1 MYLIVGLGNPG
12 PDYASTRHN
21 VGFMVV
27 DKIAEEMN
35 VNIDKNK
42 FKGLIAEGRIG
53 TEKILLLKPMTFM
66 NLSGES
72 IVEAA
77 NFYKI
82 PVEEIIVIFDDVSL
96 DIGKI
101 RIRKKGSAGGHNGIK
116 STISALGSDNF
127 PRVKIGIGA
136 AKHDLVKH
144 VLGKFSAEE
153 KSVLDQAIA
162 AAKESVFTMV
172 KESVDSAISEYNG
185 FKVE

>member
-35 VNIDKNK
+35 VKIDKNK

-53 TEKILLLKPMTFM
+53 TEKILLLKPMTYM

-77 NFYKI
+77 NFYKV
-82 PVEEIIVIFDDVSL
+82 PVEEIIVIFDD
-96 DIGKI
+96 
-101 RIRKKGSAGGHNGIK
+101 
-116 STISALGSDNF
+116 
-127 PRVKIGIGA
+127 
-136 AKHDLVKH
+136 AK
-144 VLGKFSAEE
+144 SAEPPIMFGY
-153 KSVLDQAIA
+153 KSFSL
-162 AAKESVFTMV
+162 
-172 KESVDSAISEYNG
+172 
-185 FKVE
+185 